1 MGSVTY
7 QNLYLW
13 ECSPMG
19 MLTYGNAY
27 LCDSESLPMELLT
40 YGTRNLYLIFF
51 AYGVAYLAVGYL

>member
-27 LCDSESLPMELLT
+27 LWECLPMGMLT